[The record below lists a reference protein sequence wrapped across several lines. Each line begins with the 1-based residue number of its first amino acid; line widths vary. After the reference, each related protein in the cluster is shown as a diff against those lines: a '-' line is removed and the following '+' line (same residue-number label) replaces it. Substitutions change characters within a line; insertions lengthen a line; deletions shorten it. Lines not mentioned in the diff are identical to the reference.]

1 MPPTVKQ
8 SETAFSFTK
17 PRFSLS
23 PLMMF
28 SVSNS
33 AFIAALALHSD
44 TASPITNVR
53 PSVCDPFDAT
63 RVSWSL
69 ATSMAPPGRI
79 PET

>member
-1 MPPTVKQ
+1 MGMTTTPPSASRTKAMPPTVKQ

-53 PSVCDPFDAT
+53 PSVCDP
-63 RVSWSL
+63 
-69 ATSMAPPGRI
+69 SMRLG
-79 PET
+79 